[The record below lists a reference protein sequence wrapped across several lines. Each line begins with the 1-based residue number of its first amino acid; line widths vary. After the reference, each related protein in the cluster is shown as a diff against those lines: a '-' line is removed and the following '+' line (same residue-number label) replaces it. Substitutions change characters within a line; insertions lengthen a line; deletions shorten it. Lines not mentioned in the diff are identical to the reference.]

1 MILRI
6 IDKDTKLFKR
16 DDFTFNVETELG
28 LEVTPSQGLAT
39 TPLWNGSEWVESGIP
54 YVTSE

>member
-16 DDFTFNVETELG
+16 DDFTFDSETEMG
-28 LEVTPSQGLAT
+28 LSVTPSQGLKS
-39 TPLWNGSEWVESGIP
+39 TPKWSGSKWIESNVPFI
-54 YVTSE
+54 TEE